1 MQTNQILSANLLDL
15 LFDNRNKEYGA
26 YELRNTYQRRITKA
40 MLVTGGITLMIFA
53 GSVLAKNHKP
63 IIRSRYEQRT
73 VDLSKIDDKQ
83 PDVIKPKKI
92 EVQPPVKTVKFVPFV
107 IKDDKDVKEPPPTK
121 EEIVDSKIG
130 VVNIEG
136 KIDDGTSQQTP
147 PDDGKGIFDSKKND
161 DPNDLWPGP
170 VEIDAKFTGN
180 WQRFLE
186 KNLNPEVP
194 VENGA
199 PAGNHTV
206 EIQFVVDIEG
216 NVSDIKALT
225 NLGYGMEQEAVRV
238 LKKATKWE
246 PAIQNGRKVKAYR
259 RQRIT
264 FQVLNND

>member
-26 YELRNTYQRRITKA
+26 YELRNTYTKRITKA

-53 GSVLAKNHKP
+53 GSVLAKNTKP
-63 IIRSRYEQRT
+63 VNHYVRIIPGVEISRIEE
-73 VDLSKIDDKQ
+73 KK
-83 PDVIKPKKI
+83 PEVIKPEQKTP
-92 EVQPPVKTVKFVPFV
+92 EVRTRTF
-107 IKDDKDVKEPPPTK
+107 
-121 EEIVDSKIG
+121 
-130 VVNIEG
+130 
-136 KIDDGTSQQTP
+136 TP
-147 PDDGKGIFDSKKND
+147 PIIVENVEKPLPPNTDLDKVQIDVVTKNGVEDNGLVTPANIDDGKGVIEDKKNAESD
-161 DPNDLWPGP
+161 EPFRA
-170 VEIDAKFTGN
+170 VEVDAKFSGN

-194 VENGA
+194 VDNGA

-216 NVSDIKALT
+216 NVSDIKAVT

-238 LKKATKWE
+238 IKKATKWE

-264 FQVLNND
+264 FQVVE

>member
-53 GSVLAKNHKP
+53 GSVLAKNSKP
-63 IIRSRYEQRT
+63 VKPKMTIHESVEI
-73 VDLSKIDDKQ
+73 SKIVEKE
-83 PDVIKPKKI
+83 PEVIKPKEPEVKPVKSEQFTTKI
-92 EVQPPVKTVKFVPFV
+92 EIKPDNEVKQPPPSQ
-107 IKDDKDVKEPPPTK
+107 DDLINT
-121 EEIVDSKIG
+121 
-130 VVNIEG
+130 
-136 KIDDGTSQQTP
+136 KIDVVTQNGVEDNGLVTP
-147 PDDGKGIFDSKKND
+147 TNVDDGKGIIEDKKNAESD
-161 DPNDLWPGP
+161 EPFRT
-170 VEIDAKFTGN
+170 VEVDATFTGN

-194 VENGA
+194 IENGA